1 MANIIPLQHA
11 GKQRNIGTEATNRQ
25 KKILAPSAKGIATK
39 AGELYR
45 PAMQSSTWNSFRKTT
60 I

>member
-1 MANIIPLQHA
+1 MADIIPLQHA

-39 AGELYR
+39 AELYR

-60 I
+60 V